1 MFNIIARSH
10 THTHTAWISVMRLC
24 PNLNDAIAD
33 VNQLSLCAWQLDVS
47 QMLRS
52 TFVQTHTI
60 IFPLNCLGNSLSCA
74 AMNIQTVFQYMIVI
88 VPIVKYVNL
97 YQFYQLLFPSHRN
110 GPFFFY
116 QHYCWHIPFFLVF
129 CFCSFL
135 FRSIPGP

>member
-74 AMNIQTVFQYMIVI
+74 AMNI
-88 VPIVKYVNL
+88 
-97 YQFYQLLFPSHRN
+97 
-110 GPFFFY
+110 
-116 QHYCWHIPFFLVF
+116 
-129 CFCSFL
+129 
-135 FRSIPGP
+135 